1 MKKLLISL
9 AFVMSP
15 AYAQNSSPPPD
26 MFHQMVPFSLY
37 CVNSFERMEEIMHD
51 DFKEVPLLM
60 SHMSEISTVIVF
72 TNKDKTTSTYVGA
85 KVDKQGN
92 EEVCILWSGKSE
104 EGLSFSL
111 NPNPVF
117 PEPLKKQ
124 GTEL

>member
-1 MKKLLISL
+1 MKKLLL
-9 AFVMSP
+9 ALALVVSP
-15 AYAQNSSPPPD
+15 VSADNSSPPPY
-26 MFHQMVPFSLY
+26 MFHQTVPFSLY
-37 CVNSFERMEEIMHD
+37 CVNSFERMIEIMHD
-51 DFKEVPLLM
+51 DFREVPLLM
-60 SHMSEISTVIVF
+60 SHMIEICTVIVF

-124 GTEL
+124 GAEL

>member
-1 MKKLLISL
+1 MLI
-9 AFVMSP
+9 VSP
-15 AYAQNSSPPPD
+15 VSADNSSPPDD

-37 CVNSFERMEEIMHD
+37 CVNNFERMVEIMHD
-51 DFKEVPLLM
+51 DFREVPILM
-60 SHMSEISTVIVF
+60 SHMSEISTIVVF
-72 TNKDKTTSTYVGA
+72 VNKDKTASTYVGA
-85 KVDKQGN
+85 KVDKQGK

-104 EGLSFSL
+104 KGLSFSL